1 MSKKKEYDIFGRI
14 EGLESITKGLETTE
28 ATAKENRA
36 ILLLTFRLTFVAMF
50 THIPKLARAGKDDI
64 MRMLKDL
71 GLSQQMLDIL
81 EDDMLKLCETF
92 EAVKRR

>member
-1 MSKKKEYDIFGRI
+1 MSNGEPWEFFKTI
-14 EGLESITKGLETTE
+14 ENTAKRLEAAE
-28 ATAKENRA
+28 ATAEENRA
-36 ILLLTFRLTFVAMF
+36 LLVMTFRLTFFAMF
-50 THIPKLARAGKDDI
+50 SHTPKLARAGKDDI

-92 EAVKRR
+92 ETLGKR